1 MSTGYASRRSTRR
14 WSFGTAGIR
23 TPILVLY
30 PPPPGWACELAR
42 AEIAVAAGDAGA
54 LADAHRRGLPIAGP
68 VHSRCPSSSRSRP
81 GSAAA
86 GSSADR
92 DLVAAARLVAA
103 FRRRRGSPGFGRTSR
118 PSRTP
123 AVTTDQL
130 ARFEAAVA
138 ALAAAGIRL
147 PPRHAAASAALIAAG
162 VVSYD
167 GVRPGLALYGI
178 VPDELGPTRS
188 TRNATDR
195 RPRRFGRSWRS
206 TPARSASRSSPRAGA
221 SAMDRPSGRPGP
233 AGSPRCPSATAT
245 AGRERSRTGRRRSSV
260 ATCVPLVGNVAMDA
274 VMADVT
280 DVPGRPV
287 DHTDEFVLMGQ
298 DGGERITALDLAQ
311 ARTTNTW
318 EVLTGMARRL
328 PRVYHAAAGPVGRA
342 DPYRG
347 EGLGWRPSSSG
358 TATSAIWRSTRS

>member
-1 MSTGYASRRSTRR
+1 MELRE
-14 WSFGTAGIR
+14 AGIR

-42 AEIAVAAGDAGA
+42 AGIAVAAGEWE
-54 LADAHRRGLPIAGP
+54 
-68 VHSRCPSSSRSRP
+68 PSP
-81 GSAAA
+81 TLIDELAAA
-86 GSSADR
+86 GPNQQPLSIELEIETGLGRGGFVADR
-92 DLVAAARLVAA
+92 DLVAAAALVARSA
-103 FRRRRGSPGFGRTSR
+103 GVRLAGLWTHFQAVEDAGVTTGPAGSLRSRRRSGRGGRD
-118 PSRTP
+118 P
-123 AVTTDQL
+123 A
-130 ARFEAAVA
+130 
-138 ALAAAGIRL
+138 L

-188 TRNATDR
+188 AGTRRNR
-195 RPRRFGRSWRS
+195 RRRRFCRSWRS

-221 SAMDRPSGRPGP
+221 SATDRPSGRRGP

-260 ATCVPLVGNVAMDA
+260 ARCVPLVGNVAMDA

-328 PRVYHAAAGPVGRA
+328 PRVYHAAAGPVGSA